1 MRRFVKAVSSS
12 IVMQAVL
19 SVLLGLFLTMWPQAT
34 TVTVVYLFAAYL
46 AITGIVSLISYARHR
61 SERDGYRGALATG
74 ILMVVLALVVFVFPE
89 AVAGFFSL
97 ILGARWRGDY
107 REPVRY
113 DRNVRFSAR
122 VASRCQGR
130 DRSRCGMARFEQ
142 IEGGRRVTRKAG
154 AHVHL
159 AFTNKILQHC
169 STASHM
175 VFVLLQ
181 YSSVALRRTSKVL

>member
-97 ILGARWRGDY
+97 ILGIVLVMSGVLNA
-107 REPVRY
+107 VRSVEL
-113 DRNVRFSAR
+113 RLF
-122 VASRCQGR
+122 
-130 DRSRCGMARFEQ
+130 
-142 IEGGRRVTRKAG
+142 GGGSWLGTLIVSIAIALGGVVIIVNPFDTTVT
-154 AHVHL
+154 
-159 AFTNKILQHC
+159 
-169 STASHM
+169 
-175 VFVLLQ
+175 FVLVLGLLLVAKGVIDLVVVWLA
-181 YSSVALRRTSKVL
+181 SSKSKAAGE

>member
-1 MRRFVKAVSSS
+1 MGTGALWQRGLGACRICLSRSGRR
-12 IVMQAVL
+12 
-19 SVLLGLFLTMWPQAT
+19 LLLAHFGHRACYERRIERGEIRRT
-34 TVTVVYLFAAYL
+34 AAL
-46 AITGIVSLISYARHR
+46 WRWLVARDAHRQHRHR
-61 SERDGYRGALATG
+61 
-74 ILMVVLALVVFVFPE
+74 
-89 AVAGFFSL
+89 
-97 ILGARWRGDY
+97 ARWRGDY